1 MENMATLGGALL
13 IYYFGADPVC
23 LVEMLRRTLA
33 GTQVEPGK
41 QVCDWTE
48 RSGGE
53 LSSPR
58 LAQ

>member
-1 MENMATLGGALL
+1 MSTLGGALL

-23 LVEMLRRTLA
+23 LGETLSRTLA

-41 QVCDWTE
+41 RVCDWTE
-48 RSGGE
+48 SSGGE

-58 LAQ
+58 PAH